1 MAKSDSAAV
10 VQRKLRAEF
19 GINTPGLTCIKDTF
33 ERFCETGTVEDQERD
48 ALKDKPQSSVL
59 FVATDCSITPTTTHR
74 IMTEYLALK
83 PYKAQ
88 FVQQLYEEDL
98 QDRVEMCKTLI
109 PMLEDSH
116 MQENLF
122 FSDEATFYVGGLDS
136 KPNIRYWF
144 ETSPHVTIETV
155 MNSPK
160 LNVWYD
166 TVNGANYLLILE
178 TFFIPEIRKLH
189 KLRSA
194 IFQQDGASP
203 HFSIDARRYLDDH
216 FPGRWIVRGGSIR
229 WALRSPDLTPLDFFL
244 LGHIKNNIY
253 NTPIKDIAEL

>member
-136 KPNIRYWF
+136 KPNIRYWLYFF
-144 ETSPHVTIETV
+144 ED
-155 MNSPK
+155 
-160 LNVWYD
+160 D